1 MQTLLL
7 ALLLLVTNPA
17 QARYYG
23 SGGGHDY
30 YTLNYVTV
38 HPTEELVCYNGA
50 AECLEVGQD
59 GINHFV
65 DLMYVERKIKED
77 YFVYYC
83 MLFFSFWAGAIVIVM
98 NYREVGK
105 I

>member
-1 MQTLLL
+1 MRTLLL
-7 ALLLLVTNPA
+7 ALLLLITNPA

-38 HPTEELVCYNGA
+38 HPTEKLVCYKEA
-50 AECLEVGQD
+50 TECLEVGQD
-59 GINHFV
+59 GINHLV
-65 DLMYVERKIKED
+65 DLMYAERKIKED

-83 MLFFSFWAGAIVIVM
+83 MLFFSFWAGAIVLIVSR
-98 NYREVGK
+98 REVCK

>member
-7 ALLLLVTNPA
+7 ALLLLITNPA
-17 QARYYG
+17 KARYYG

-38 HPTEELVCYNGA
+38 HPTEKLVCYKEA
-50 AECLEVGQD
+50 TECLEVGQD
-59 GINHFV
+59 GINHLV

-77 YFVYYC
+77 YFGYYS
-83 MLFFSFWAGAIVIVM
+83 MLFFSFWAGAIVIIAKGK
-98 NYREVGK
+98 EV
-105 I
+105 